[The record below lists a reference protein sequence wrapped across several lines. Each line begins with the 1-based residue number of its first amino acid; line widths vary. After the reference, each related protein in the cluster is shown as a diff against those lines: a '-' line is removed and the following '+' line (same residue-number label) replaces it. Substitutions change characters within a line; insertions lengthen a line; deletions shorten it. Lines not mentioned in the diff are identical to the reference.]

1 MYKIKI
7 LHLVFIILFIGVLD
21 TRSSVS
27 SMEFPVGAVIQYA
40 GDRIPKGWL
49 ACDGSAVSRRKY
61 LELFFVI
68 GTLYGVGDDVR
79 TFNLPDFSG
88 RFAMGLNPKFSIKDG
103 IRKGGRSAV
112 ALTTSELPPHTH
124 DKGNLSATS
133 VDGHT
138 HNYTDPGH
146 DHGGRTG
153 TESWSSGY
161 HSMNRDSGYGKDY
174 GHHSHTIKRDFTRIT
189 INKGGAHGHH
199 IEGHTGRAGEGNA
212 FSIIPPFQTI
222 NYIIY
227 VGTVAD

>member
-1 MYKIKI
+1 M
-7 LHLVFIILFIGVLD
+7 LFIGVLD
-21 TRSSVS
+21 TRGSVS

-40 GDRIPKGWL
+40 GDRIPKGLL

-88 RFAMGLNPKFSIKDG
+88 RFAMGLNPKFSVKDG
-103 IRKGGRSAV
+103 IKKGGRSTV
-112 ALTTSELPPHTH
+112 ALTTNELPSHTH
-124 DKGNLSATS
+124 DKGNLSATL

-138 HNYTDPGH
+138 HNYNDPGH
-146 DHGGRTG
+146 NHGGRTG
-153 TESWSSGY
+153 TESWSRGPFSMRPAGGSG
-161 HSMNRDSGYGKDY
+161 NDRGY
-174 GHHSHTIKRDFTRIT
+174 HSHTIKRDFTKIT
-189 INKGGAHGHH
+189 INKGGAHVHH
-199 IEGHTGRAGEGNA
+199 IQGHTGRAGEGNA

-227 VGTVAD
+227 VWTVAV